1 MISLSRSTHTYPP
14 LPWPQMELHVHEG
27 NKDALEYYEKRGFK
41 PCAGTVAGVCVLRRA
56 IR

>member
-1 MISLSRSTHTYPP
+1 
-14 LPWPQMELHVHEG
+14 MELYVHEG